1 MNKNEKSPKRALWAK
16 RDLNPRHPAC
26 KAGALD
32 QLSYSPL
39 KKRYEDR
46 AFLGKDKSILKEN
59 HAQCTSSIR
68 FKEGIPDRS
77 HRSTPALNV
86 IICIGHCAH

>member
-1 MNKNEKSPKRALWAK
+1 MWAK

-39 KKRYEDR
+39 NEI
-46 AFLGKDKSILKEN
+46 AN
-59 HAQCTSSIR
+59 IR
-68 FKEGIPDRS
+68 NLLFQTNEYL
-77 HRSTPALNV
+77 LN
-86 IICIGHCAH
+86 

>member
-1 MNKNEKSPKRALWAK
+1 MSKNEKSPERALWAK

-39 KKRYEDR
+39 KYRYEDR
-46 AFLGKDKSILKEN
+46 VFSQKDKS
-59 HAQCTSSIR
+59 
-68 FKEGIPDRS
+68 F
-77 HRSTPALNV
+77 
-86 IICIGHCAH
+86 